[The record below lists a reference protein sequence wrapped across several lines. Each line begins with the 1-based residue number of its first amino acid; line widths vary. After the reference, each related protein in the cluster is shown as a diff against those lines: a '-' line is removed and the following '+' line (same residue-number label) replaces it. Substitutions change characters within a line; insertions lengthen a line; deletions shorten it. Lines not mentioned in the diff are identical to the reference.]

1 MPEKCVF
8 NLNLSLAIIQKGFNK
23 SFNEGCVAVKNEAVN
38 LYTNVKE
45 RFAPKRAR
53 FDQVAIYE
61 YKDGKMYWQGDS
73 MPVADHLRRFT
84 LMLGFQGAS
93 PDWIAQAKK
102 DQQVFDVVQDKAKNL
117 KPGQAIQ
124 YLSQKDPDPN
134 KGVSLQQIVND
145 DGVLK
150 HQSHLLPFDNVN
162 QINQFITL
170 ASDGRG
176 DLSLDDDI
184 SGWIVTGDRIDFD
197 KNLPEMIIG
206 SMLSEQVSTWP
217 QLTSIP
223 NLDLSLGMDV
233 SDRVV
238 SVEPSSFWWQLL
250 AEKTTEF
257 QLKTLTQ
264 ETTIDR
270 TIVTSGSE
278 PEVSEVFKV
287 TPTRIIPV
295 DPEQKVTQYQS
306 DTIKPTGSYLVGQL
320 ELLLVNKVDPVIRR
334 VVFKSGTVTQ
344 PYGDTVNIRPERS
357 KKKPVAER
365 VIMPTTS
372 GSDPVG
378 QQIQERDESR
388 PTRTVPVGWELE
400 PKNQEGKGVAQQHSD
415 TVKMRTEQPKQ
426 QRVAE
431 RVVVFNEVP
440 TRRVLEGLS
449 VGLKTV
455 ESVIQKKKTPVYIV
469 PRRHPSSR
477 GASSNTIKTLAV
489 LIKQT
494 ESKQEEQAGQSVT
507 TRIIPVGQRQEIRR
521 VTLAEP
527 PLLQVKLEPVNDKEI
542 PFWQPVFDD
551 FASNDALVLVVV
563 TTFFLI
569 VNTVWVRTDNVFL
582 NHRGS
587 DLTNF

>member
-117 KPGQAIQ
+117 KPGQVIQ

-145 DGVLK
+145 NGVLK

-372 GSDPVG
+372 GSDLEVSK
-378 QQIQERDESR
+378 QEPELM
-388 PTRTVPVGWELE
+388 PTRTVPVGIS
-400 PKNQEGKGVAQQHSD
+400 K
-415 TVKMRTEQPKQ
+415 
-426 QRVAE
+426 
-431 RVVVFNEVP
+431 
-440 TRRVLEGLS
+440 
-449 VGLKTV
+449 V
-455 ESVIQKKKTPVYIV
+455 ETPVYIV

-527 PLLQVKLEPVNDKEI
+527 PLLQVKLEPLNEKEI
-542 PFWQPVFDD
+542 PLWQMSLVDD
-551 FASNDALVLVVV
+551 SQPMITLILAM
-563 TTFFLI
+563 FFLI
-569 VNTVWVRTDNVFL
+569 TNTTWVQADQTFFDD
-582 NHRGS
+582 RGS
-587 DLTNF
+587 AEPRRRVAAALS